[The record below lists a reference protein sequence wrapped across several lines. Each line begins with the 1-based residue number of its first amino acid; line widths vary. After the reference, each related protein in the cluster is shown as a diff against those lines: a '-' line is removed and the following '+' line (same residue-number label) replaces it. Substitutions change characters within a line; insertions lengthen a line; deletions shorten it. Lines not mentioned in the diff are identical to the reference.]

1 MNNER
6 KALHNIRNNVLNTA
20 LIIFSLASLPC
31 LAASLSRVR
40 IIGWQPVLIA
50 QVIIVVLLGGVA
62 LFRQRLSFHI
72 RAAILIGSLTLLGI
86 SGVLTFGLISGSLY
100 FFFIITVLAT
110 LLYGPRLGWIV
121 LGAVL
126 LATAAI
132 GLAVIKGLIRYD
144 FDMNV
149 YAVNPASWGT
159 AIFGLLLF
167 LGTTTAFLGRYHA
180 ALLELLRDSS
190 RRAEKLAREI
200 AERKAAEQAKKDS
213 EDKFRR
219 IVENMKDIYFEST
232 PEGIIRY
239 CSPSILDVTGY
250 SQDELMDR
258 HAGILYRDPEE
269 RTILI
274 DMLHRHGK
282 VRELELVFQ
291 RKDGELRDVS
301 LNADF
306 SYDDAGHPVLI
317 TGTIRDITDS
327 KQLKQ
332 QKHRSSK
339 MEVVGLMA
347 GGVAHDLNNI
357 LSGIIGY
364 PELLLRKIPEDSDL
378 RRPLEQIQDSGQRAA
393 MVVADLLT
401 VARGTAS
408 SRKTHRLNTLV
419 REYRESP
426 ECIQLRER
434 YPNIVFL
441 QELSADP
448 STISCSPVHIKKC
461 LMNLVMNGA
470 EAIIG
475 TGSITI
481 ATRNRTVD
489 RDMADRWSMHAGKY
503 VVLTVSDSG
512 PGIPPADL
520 DHIFEPFYTRKALG
534 RSGTGLGLAVVWNTM
549 EDHHG
554 RVLVTSS
561 EQGTRFELYFP
572 TAAESTDSGRDQHAT
587 AVRGGSGEHILVVDD
602 EPQLRELASAMLAAK
617 GYRVDSVSSGEEA
630 VAFVRDCP
638 VDLLI
643 LDMIMEPGM
652 SGLETYE
659 AIKEF
664 RPEQKAVI
672 VSGFSES
679 RDVHAALQIG
689 ARTFIK
695 KPYTADQL
703 AEAVRTA
710 LDSA

>member
-1 MNNER
+1 
-6 KALHNIRNNVLNTA
+6 
-20 LIIFSLASLPC
+20 
-31 LAASLSRVR
+31 
-40 IIGWQPVLIA
+40 
-50 QVIIVVLLGGVA
+50 
-62 LFRQRLSFHI
+62 
-72 RAAILIGSLTLLGI
+72 
-86 SGVLTFGLISGSLY
+86 
-100 FFFIITVLAT
+100 
-110 LLYGPRLGWIV
+110 
-121 LGAVL
+121 
-126 LATAAI
+126 
-132 GLAVIKGLIRYD
+132 
-144 FDMNV
+144 
-149 YAVNPASWGT
+149 
-159 AIFGLLLF
+159 
-167 LGTTTAFLGRYHA
+167 
-180 ALLELLRDSS
+180 
-190 RRAEKLAREI
+190 
-200 AERKAAEQAKKDS
+200 
-213 EDKFRR
+213 
-219 IVENMKDIYFEST
+219 
-232 PEGIIRY
+232 
-239 CSPSILDVTGY
+239 
-250 SQDELMDR
+250 
-258 HAGILYRDPEE
+258 
-269 RTILI
+269 
-274 DMLHRHGK
+274 
-282 VRELELVFQ
+282 
-291 RKDGELRDVS
+291 
-301 LNADF
+301 
-306 SYDDAGHPVLI
+306 
-317 TGTIRDITDS
+317 
-327 KQLKQ
+327 
-332 QKHRSSK
+332 
-339 MEVVGLMA
+339 
-347 GGVAHDLNNI
+347 
-357 LSGIIGY
+357 
-364 PELLLRKIPEDSDL
+364 
-378 RRPLEQIQDSGQRAA
+378 
-393 MVVADLLT
+393 
-401 VARGTAS
+401 
-408 SRKTHRLNTLV
+408 
-419 REYRESP
+419 
-426 ECIQLRER
+426 
-434 YPNIVFL
+434 
-441 QELSADP
+441 
-448 STISCSPVHIKKC
+448 
-461 LMNLVMNGA
+461 MNLVMNGA

-572 TAAESTDSGRDQHAT
+572 AAEESTDSGRDQHAT